1 MGDLFESRRER
12 GRPGLPLLSV
22 TMNDGLVDR
31 EDLDRKQDSALAPE
45 EHLLVKPGDIAY
57 NMMRMWQGAFGLAH
71 KEGLVSPAYVV
82 LQPKQHTFP
91 GYFARLFRT
100 REPLIN
106 ARCACRMA
114 VVQH

>member
-1 MGDLFESRRER
+1 MLPEGWRQCRMGDLFESRRER

-71 KEGLVSPAYVV
+71 KEGRGRQDFCV
-82 LQPKQHTFP
+82 
-91 GYFARLFRT
+91 
-100 REPLIN
+100 
-106 ARCACRMA
+106 
-114 VVQH
+114 